1 MSKKSFYQEV
11 ADNNEGVD
19 AKNVKSIF
27 LWYDLLSFA
36 LTFQLIYILAYSLRI
51 NFAATI
57 FSTVFIVVTDTLIK
71 LSLMKDSKNYIK
83 FKSQLALVKLWTVPL
98 MFLGIATIIA
108 LIIVTFGLV

>member
-1 MSKKSFYQEV
+1 M
-11 ADNNEGVD
+11 NT
-19 AKNVKSIF
+19 ITP
-27 LWYDLLSFA
+27 L
-36 LTFQLIYILAYSLRI
+36 YILQVIIGLIGS
-51 NFAATI
+51 TI

-98 MFLGIATIIA
+98 MVLGIATIIA